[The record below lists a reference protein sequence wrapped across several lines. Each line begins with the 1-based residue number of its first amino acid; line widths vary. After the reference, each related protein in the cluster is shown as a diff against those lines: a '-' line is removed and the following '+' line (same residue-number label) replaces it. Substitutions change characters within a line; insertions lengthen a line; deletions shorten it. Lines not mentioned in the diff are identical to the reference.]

1 MNVIIIIFSA
11 ITQYGTTAQQCQ
23 ATGVPPP
30 TNYCMDVDSETES
43 NHDTALT
50 LACAGGH
57 EELVELLLN
66 RGADIEH
73 RDKKGF
79 TPLILAATA
88 GHEKVVEI
96 LLNHNADIEAQS
108 ERTKDTPLS
117 LACSGGRY
125 EVKNDFSANKHI
137 HPSNLPCIL
146 VIGCGVVTK

>member
-1 MNVIIIIFSA
+1 MVRVTNFLYYSSA
-11 ITQYGTTAQQCQ
+11 ITQYNNANNQQSCPNPI
-23 ATGVPPP
+23 VSPSL
-30 TNYCMDVDSETES
+30 DVDSETES

-88 GHEKVVEI
+88 GHEKVVDI

-125 EVKNDFSANKHI
+125 EVIFHLQVVIKDLKKHLA
-137 HPSNLPCIL
+137 S
-146 VIGCGVVTK
+146 VGS